1 MPRLQESLRVL
12 LPAFGLKRW
21 LIMLFIGLLQIAI
34 GTTIWLGNH
43 LRSASQNPLIQ
54 LLTLR
59 FIPRFQRGLIFLT
72 TGTIVAYIGWDELSR
87 SIMRVMLPEKS
98 ETGLREV
105 LTQRHRAQHGR
116 RVVVIGGDPGLTPI
130 LTALTSLEEELR
142 IDVILPAT
150 EPGYRAQE
158 LQNKFGLSSQQVV
171 FPITDDATLYAELDD
186 GRLLEGYTTINR
198 FDGGK
203 INNLFLS
210 RNLRRVQVWEA
221 EQNGKDMNSR
231 LRDYTPNISDA
242 ALSTLQRAQ
251 LIIFAPGL
259 LYTQMLPNLSL
270 PRFAQAIQESKSSKV
285 YVANLM
291 TQPGRTDNWTVAD
304 YIEAIRQISRVTI
317 DYVVTHQGTISDA
330 MIGQYRN
337 EGANI
342 VALEPGDHMNELIFM
357 DTGEKTKLIENAVI
371 ISEDIVT
378 ERPQI
383 VTLHRGADTI
393 LREMPVVRHDPDK
406 LASIFRQLLRETADN
421 HG

>member
-1 MPRLQESLRVL
+1 MQQLRESLRVL
-12 LPAFGLKRW
+12 WPAFGLKRW
-21 LIMLFIGLLQIAI
+21 LIVLFIGLLQMAI
-34 GTTIWLGNH
+34 GTTIWLGDQ

-54 LLTLR
+54 FLTLR
-59 FIPRFQRGLIFLT
+59 FIPRLPRGLIFLT
-72 TGTIVAYIGWDELSR
+72 TGTIMAYVGWDELSR

-105 LTQRHRAQHGR
+105 LTQRRRAQHGR
-116 RVVVIGGDPGLTPI
+116 RVVVIGGDPGLTPV
-130 LTALTSLEEELR
+130 LTALTSLEDDLR

-158 LQNKFGLSSQQVV
+158 LQNKFGLSSQQVI

-198 FDGGK
+198 FSGGK
-203 INNLFLS
+203 INDLFLS

-221 EQNGKDMNSR
+221 EQNGKDMNKR
-231 LRDYTPNISDA
+231 LRDYTPNVSDA
-242 ALSTLQRAQ
+242 ALSALQQAE

-304 YIEAIRQISRVTI
+304 YIEAVRQMSRVRI

-330 MIGQYRN
+330 MMGQYRN

-342 VALEPGDHMNELIFM
+342 VALEPRDNMSRLIFM
-357 DTGEKTKLIENAVI
+357 DTGEETKLIENAVI
-371 ISEDIVT
+371 IGEDIVT

-383 VTLHRGADTI
+383 VTLHRGTDTI
-393 LREMPVVRHDPDK
+393 LREMPVVRHDPEK
-406 LASIFRQLLRETADN
+406 LTPIFRQLLRETADN

>member
-1 MPRLQESLRVL
+1 MERLQENLGVL
-12 LPAFGLKRW
+12 LPSFGLKRW
-21 LIMLFIGLLQIAI
+21 LIVIFIGLVQMAI
-34 GTTIWLGNH
+34 GTTIWLGDQ
-43 LRSASQNPLIQ
+43 LRSASRNPLIQ
-54 LLTLR
+54 ILTLR
-59 FIPRFQRGLIFLT
+59 FIPRFPRGLIFLT
-72 TGTIVAYIGWDELSR
+72 TGTIIAYVGWDELSR

-105 LTQRHRAQHGR
+105 LSQRHRARHGR
-116 RVVVIGGDPGLTPI
+116 RVVVMGGEPGLTPI
-130 LTALTSLEEELR
+130 LTALNSLEEELR

-158 LQNKFGLSSQQVV
+158 LQNNFGLSSQQVI
-171 FPITDDATLYAELDD
+171 FPITDDATLYAELND

-198 FDGGK
+198 FGGGNIK
-203 INNLFLS
+203 NVFLS

-221 EQNGKDMNSR
+221 EQNGKDMNRR

-242 ALSTLQRAQ
+242 ALKALQQAE

-270 PRFAQAIQESKSSKV
+270 PRLAQAIQESNSSKV

-304 YIEAIRQISRVTI
+304 YIEAIRQMSRVTI

-330 MIGQYRN
+330 MMEQYRN

-342 VALEPGDHMNELIFM
+342 VGVEPRDNMNELIFIN
-357 DTGEKTKLIENAVI
+357 TGEKTKLIENAVI

-393 LREMPVVRHDPDK
+393 LREMPVVRHDPEK
-406 LASIFRQLLRETADN
+406 LASIFRQLLRDIVHH